1 MAFQKKVT
9 FTLID
14 QEKNANDRKNI
25 VMSFFLFNQSESFA
39 KSVNNEN
46 VEWGFPQFVS
56 HENLLERHYI
66 LDDAIFLQ
74 VRVTPSI

>member
-56 HENLLERHYI
+56 HENLLERRYI